1 MKKLTKEEQAM
12 TDTKIEVGE
21 KVYIYDSTK
30 YVEPRDIKMGILKL
44 EVISQWDFSANAVCF
59 NTQEKTLGGG
69 TITIPYSLKRCI
81 YVSEDKTYTKWEKVE
96 NLTQN
101 IKDNLV
107 EKGYLLSSLDK
118 PLTDKEK

>member
-1 MKKLTKEEQAM
+1 MP
-12 TDTKIEVGE
+12 DTQIEVGE
-21 KVYIYDSTK
+21 KVYIYGSTE

-44 EVISQWDFSANAVCF
+44 EVISQWDFSANTVCVK
-59 NTQEKTLGGG
+59 TQEKTLGGG

-107 EKGYLLSSLDK
+107 EKGYLLSSLNK
-118 PLTDKEK
+118 PVTKKD